1 MLEDVL
7 GILFICILVL
17 MYFIIP
23 SIFYFVKSKG
33 LSKVFSRY
41 IKTVLKI
48 VGIIASIVGPI
59 ALFVVLFYWI
69 SENKILSNIFAGV
82 LLVAAIIYSIY
93 DLFFREHSGSNDE
106 ILGARISNSD
116 LHDD

>member
-48 VGIIASIVGPI
+48 IGIISYP
-59 ALFVVLFYWI
+59 
-69 SENKILSNIFAGV
+69 
-82 LLVAAIIYSIY
+82 
-93 DLFFREHSGSNDE
+93 
-106 ILGARISNSD
+106 
-116 LHDD
+116 

>member
-48 VGIIASIVGPI
+48 IGIIASIVGSM
-59 ALFVVLFYWI
+59 ALFFGLFYW
-69 SENKILSNIFAGV
+69 SFENKIVSTILV
-82 LLVAAIIYSIY
+82 LVLFGLGIYGIY
-93 DLFFREHSGSNDE
+93 DIFCGNHGGSSDE

>member
-48 VGIIASIVGPI
+48 IGTIASIVGSM
-59 ALFVVLFYWI
+59 ALFFGLFYW
-69 SENKILSNIFAGV
+69 SFENKIVSTILVIV
-82 LLVAAIIYSIY
+82 LFGLGIYGIA
-93 DLFFREHSGSNDE
+93 LAL
-106 ILGARISNSD
+106 ILDYFIRYLRYISKVKK
-116 LHDD
+116 L